1 MTFLQ
6 ILKQSPLPPKE
17 TELLVSFLLNKSR
30 EYILT
35 HPEIDLPPTTYKK
48 FLNLEKKRLANWSIA
63 VIIGEKEFYGLNF
76 KVDKNVLVP
85 RPETEILVDEV
96 LNIIK
101 SQNNN
106 SLIIDLGTG
115 SGAII
120 TALAKNLKL
129 SAAKYMAVDISAQA
143 LKIAKQ
149 NARIYKLD
157 NIIKF
162 YQGNLL
168 TPIIKYLDGQ
178 DLIIAANL
186 PYLTKAQIKNS
197 PSIQYEPELALDGG
211 KDGLKYYKILFKQL
225 KRVNYNSLSLIIE
238 IDPAQTTL
246 LKALIKVNFPLVNI
260 QTLKDYSGQNRFIL
274 LKHFVFSSK

>member
-6 ILKQSPLPPKE
+6 ILKQSTLPRKE
-17 TELLVSFLLNKSR
+17 IEILVSFLINKERSF
-30 EYILT
+30 LST
-35 HPEIDLPPTTYKK
+35 HPEIFLSAIVYKK

-63 VIIGEKEFYGLNF
+63 VLIGEKEFYGLTF

-101 SQNNN
+101 SHNNN

-120 TALAKNLKL
+120 TALAKNIKL
-129 SAAKYMAVDISAQA
+129 SAAKFMAVDISRQA

-149 NARIYKLD
+149 NARIHKLD

-186 PYLTKAQIKNS
+186 PYLTSAQIKNS
-197 PSIQYEPELALDGG
+197 PSIQCEPKLALDGG
-211 KDGLKYYKILFKQL
+211 KDGLKYYKLLFKQI

-246 LKALIKVNFPLVNI
+246 LKALIEVYFPLANI
-260 QTLKDYSGQNRFIL
+260 QILKDYSGQNRFIL